1 MNEGHTRRRT
11 TPVVARRELRR
22 RLVAARLV
30 HFGTREEAATA
41 FGWSK
46 RTQDTLETGESLPSP
61 RQFDSL
67 FGALDVSPAD
77 QEHWTELAAEARRRG
92 WWNTFDEADVSKG
105 TKTFIGYEA
114 GATRVRVF
122 SGAFVAALLQTRDY
136 RASLLRNQ
144 AGVAA
149 PEHVERHLDV
159 LARRQAVLDPPD
171 PLGYHVIIDESALY
185 RDAGPGVMAGQ
196 LEYLIDLA
204 ESATHVTIQ
213 VVPYSAGLYRA
224 LSDTFTLLEFGQPG
238 DGLGYIE
245 SAAAKDHYVEGPA
258 LYGYSATFEELTHRR
273 AQSPDDTLGTLRRAH
288 KLTTRSHR

>member
-1 MNEGHTRRRT
+1 MNDSERGGRT
-11 TPVVARRELRR
+11 SPVVARRELRR

-30 HFGTREEAATA
+30 HFGTREEAAKA
-41 FGWSK
+41 LGWSK

-61 RQFDSL
+61 SQ
-67 FGALDVSPAD
+67 LDAVFAVLGVSSSD
-77 QEHWTELAAEARRRG
+77 QQRWIELAAQARRRG
-92 WWNTFDEADVSKG
+92 WWSAHDDADVSKG

-122 SGAFVAALLQTRDY
+122 SGAFVAALLQTREY
-136 RASLLRNQ
+136 RASLLANQ
-144 AGVAA
+144 AGIAA
-149 PEHVERHLDV
+149 PEHIEQRLDV
-159 LARRQAVLDPPD
+159 LARRQAALDSPD
-171 PLGYHVIIDESALY
+171 PLEYHLIIDESALY
-185 RDAGPGVMAGQ
+185 RDAGPGVMSGQ
-196 LEYLIDLA
+196 LGHLIDLA
-204 ESATHVTIQ
+204 ENAAHVTVQ

-258 LYGYSATFEELTHRR
+258 LYGYSATFEELAQQR
-273 AQSPDDTLGTLRRAH
+273 AQSPDETVGTLRRAQ